1 MPTEI
6 EHKFLLKDDSW
17 RDANIIKSVR
27 YRQGYM
33 GSNEASSI
41 RVRIS
46 DHDAYLNIKGATIGV
61 KRLEYEYPIPEQDA
75 QELLDQLCSK
85 PLIEKTRFYVE
96 YEGHTWEIDVF
107 EGDNEG
113 LVVAEIEISEEGQ
126 EIPLPEW
133 IGKEVSDDPRYY
145 NSCLVNHPY
154 KEWERAS

>member
-33 GSNEASSI
+33 VSNEASSI

-126 EIPLPEW
+126 DFPLPAW